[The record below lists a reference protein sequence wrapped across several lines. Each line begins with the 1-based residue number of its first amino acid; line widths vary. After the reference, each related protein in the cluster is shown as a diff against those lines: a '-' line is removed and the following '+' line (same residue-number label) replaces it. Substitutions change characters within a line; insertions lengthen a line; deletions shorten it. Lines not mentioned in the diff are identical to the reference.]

1 MRAADTRDAIECW
14 EQTLVDCQSGP
25 LRPRF
30 PHSYDQ
36 HCTAVSGSREESGFG
51 GACVGSPSQNLGY
64 LQMAVLPPPAHP
76 SIQLGWWERT
86 ALPTNRLSKK
96 VELRRNELNSRIL
109 IRKIRDTLQGFSG
122 K

>member
-51 GACVGSPSQNLGY
+51 GGIWVWRGTCRLPFPKPRLPANGRSASPCPSQHSAGLVG
-64 LQMAVLPPPAHP
+64 
-76 SIQLGWWERT
+76 
-86 ALPTNRLSKK
+86 K
-96 VELRRNELNSRIL
+96 NSSANKL
-109 IRKIRDTLQGFSG
+109 TE
-122 K
+122 